1 MKPRA
6 VAGQS
11 WGYTYDAIGNRSSM
25 TRSAAA
31 VRQADATL
39 GPATSFTTSYTPN
52 AVNQYAQID
61 PPQAIEVA
69 GLTVPEVTQVSVN
82 GAPTTGRPPG
92 NGEPG
97 GFSLWL
103 EGAALGTWPQVS
115 IQATRT
121 GARANG
127 SDLTTV
133 RSGHVYVRPQEI
145 PTYDPDGNLLS
156 DAGWQYEWD
165 ADNRLILAQQK
176 EPGLPA
182 DMPQKRIKYHYD
194 WMSRL
199 VAREESERRTLNNG
213 TGLRSDTWTLVKT
226 THHYYDGWNLMA
238 EVESGETVSV
248 AGSPSPK
255 VRRCLHGLDLSNTHE
270 VGLANGPRTS
280 TTATGGVGTL
290 LGVIAPDDR
299 LYTACTEV
307 NGNLTGF
314 IEASAGALAARFDYD
329 AFGNVVTDWSAPG
342 HNAAEISQIRF
353 STKFQDPETGWLF
366 YGYRWYDPVNGRWT
380 AKDPIAEAGGLN
392 LYGMVGND
400 AVNSV
405 DVLGHII
412 LCNCQLDRAFKEF
425 GVSNWNEEGS
435 SDTVHRYTR
444 TVENISHTPDKKSL
458 QKLIVIRMMNS
469 NIAFEIDPSDCYENF
484 KKHVHRRIEIIENT
498 KNAKFGWPKP
508 TDSESLPPRD
518 PGIAP
523 QKYYDLA
530 NDPSTKVGCME
541 GSSICT
547 GGPGLPYSAIM
558 PYPAVPA
565 GEGAGRPVPGD
576 TGYFRNTGT
585 VRGRA
590 DDGENVIHVGL
601 RNKEEMFWGHL
612 PGGGLSL
619 SYQEWS
625 GTLRQLFQIE
635 RVSWE
640 SGSYPKAGLRVN

>member
-1 MKPRA
+1 
-6 VAGQS
+6 
-11 WGYTYDAIGNRSSM
+11 M

-156 DAGWQYEWD
+156 DTAWQYEWD

-182 DMPQKRIKYHYD
+182 DMAQKRIKYHYD

-199 VAREESERRTLNNG
+199 VAREESERRTLNDG

-226 THHYYDGWNLMA
+226 THYYYDGWNVMA
-238 EVESGETVSV
+238 EVESGATVSV

-255 VRRCLHGLDLSNTHE
+255 VRRYLHGLDLSNTHE

-299 LYTACTEV
+299 LHTACTEV

-314 IEASAGALAARFDYD
+314 IEASTGALAARFDYD

-342 HNAAEISQIRF
+342 HNAAEITQLRF
-353 STKFQDPETGWLF
+353 STKLQDPETGWLF
-366 YGYRWYDPVNGRWT
+366 YGHRWYDPVNGRWT
-380 AKDPIAEAGGLN
+380 AKDPIAERGGLN
-392 LYGMVGND
+392 LYAMVGND
-400 AVNSV
+400 AVNGV
-405 DVLGHII
+405 DVLGLAGIK
-412 LCNCQLDRAFKEF
+412 LPDA
-425 GVSNWNEEGS
+425 EG
-435 SDTVHRYTR
+435 
-444 TVENISHTPDKKSL
+444 
-458 QKLIVIRMMNS
+458 
-469 NIAFEIDPSDCYENF
+469 
-484 KKHVHRRIEIIENT
+484 
-498 KNAKFGWPKP
+498 
-508 TDSESLPPRD
+508 
-518 PGIAP
+518 
-523 QKYYDLA
+523 
-530 NDPSTKVGCME
+530 
-541 GSSICT
+541 
-547 GGPGLPYSAIM
+547 
-558 PYPAVPA
+558 YPAVLFVFQLDTQYKNVAKKTLLYPFPWHVEA
-565 GEGAGRPVPGD
+565 AERTGSDKVNIFKPGLLSSNATILDEQIRVWQCGCITDEEKKRFREQMDRYMKIRAEWDQNPSMRP
-576 TGYFRNTGT
+576 
-585 VRGRA
+585 
-590 DDGENVIHVGL
+590 
-601 RNKEEMFWGHL
+601 
-612 PGGGLSL
+612 PGGLVPPDCGFETGCAPLASTVGKDIGDVPDL
-619 SYQEWS
+619 TQPGNPYADELKKDPWFNDPGEWRTNQML
-625 GTLRQLFQIE
+625 GPYLFE
-635 RVSWE
+635 RLLMSRKTCKLAFDGKDRLAKPDPAKVDKAR
-640 SGSYPKAGLRVN
+640 KAGWKVEAIYQ